1 MSSNNNIKGLT
12 VEIGGDT
19 TKLGAALRG
28 ADQSIQSSAKE
39 LRELDKLLK
48 LDPKN
53 TELLQQKQEVLA
65 ESIGKTKERLDTL
78 RTAQEQAKPRLENYD
93 AWKQKNDVLSGSI
106 TEVEKKLARL
116 RAAQEDLTET
126 EGVDSASYS
135 ELAEQIAATEK
146 QIKKLKKEQ
155 KDLADEYGHPI
166 SPESYR
172 SLQREISRTEQ
183 TLRDY
188 ERQQKDAAKAADEL
202 NHAADNAA
210 DSSSDLGKAA
220 EQAGRQIE
228 DSAKQAADAA
238 KNTAKDVED
247 IGEESEKSSKKV
259 SSFGD
264 VLKGTLVADAI
275 QAGARAIKNEIN
287 EIATDTIEFG
297 ATFESAMSK
306 VATIADTTQLP
317 LKNLQAQI
325 LELSTK
331 TGKSAAEIAESVYSA
346 ISGGVDTASAV
357 AVVEKATQ
365 LAEGGF
371 TDTATAIDV
380 LTTATNA
387 YGLSIDDA
395 AKLSDYLLTTQN
407 LGKTTV
413 DELAGSMGKVIPLA
427 SAYGVQM
434 DNLSTAYA
442 IMTANGIAT
451 TESTTYLK
459 SMLNELGDSGST
471 VSKVLKKQTGKTF
484 AELNAE
490 GASLG
495 DVLAILG
502 DSVDGDTGKFNELW
516 SSSEAGIGALSI
528 LGSGTER
535 YAEVL
540 GAMRDSTGTTE
551 AAYATMT
558 DTFEHKSAEL
568 KNTLENLEIEAFGGF
583 KESVKGAMS
592 EINKELQS
600 EKTKAAVKKLGAAFG
615 DLTAEAGK
623 LAVKSLPVL
632 ADALSFVVKNVG
644 KLTTSAIAAAVA
656 IKGFKIAST
665 ATKAVNTFKDAL
677 TGGINKLGLI
687 ITVIAGLVSAFSAL
701 DAAIETESEK
711 QQRMKQELQEL
722 AQAYKEASDAALEAQ
737 KARADAAKDIAD
749 EYDGY
754 RDLIKELDGI
764 VDANGEIKAG
774 YEERAAYITGRL
786 SEVAGIEIQIT
797 DGVIQ
802 KYGELAD
809 MLDTVL
815 LKKQAE
821 ALLTSQQ
828 GDYDAAKAAI
838 DSTEKDENGVYAA
851 GSRMAYETAQAE
863 YLNAKEALPQYEA
876 ATRDYEAGVFAIYD
890 SYSAIEIM
898 NGAAD
903 TQLEK
908 LLEEYDAK
916 IVALNDRYGY
926 EAPIDAETVEM
937 KRQAAE
943 DAHLAYDV
951 NAATVSSYENLQTAA
966 WGNDPEALAAAI
978 GESTA
983 ALMTAATASLASLTK
998 QLSDARTEYEE
1009 WSKLSTQENSTIT
1022 AKDLA
1027 EKRNRALRA
1036 AYEVQQ
1042 EMLQNSEDYTQQE
1055 LDEAEQMFMDS
1066 LRSIWNLTDDQLSEV
1081 AEVMGKYGFDAG
1093 VRFGDGLVIG
1103 LGSTASVVQGA
1114 AAALAK
1120 IPASTTGAVME
1131 IASPS
1136 KVAIRQGR
1144 YYGKGLSLGLEREAE
1159 TVAQKAARLARSIT
1173 ETVDGE
1179 LPAPAMALVQ
1189 QGTNFAPTAAY
1200 HESGSNGTLEDVST
1214 RLDAI
1219 LAVVQA
1225 INPRLVLDDG
1235 TLVAKTASKT
1245 NDALGIIT
1253 ERERRGRL

>member
-188 ERQQKDAAKAADEL
+188 ERQQEDAAKAAK
-202 NHAADNAA
+202 
-210 DSSSDLGKAA
+210 G
-220 EQAGRQIE
+220 
-228 DSAKQAADAA
+228 
-238 KNTAKDVED
+238 

-287 EIATDTIEFG
+287 EIATDTIEVG
-297 ATFESAMSK
+297 ATFESAMAK

-317 LKNLQAQI
+317 LKNLQDQI

-623 LAVKSLPVL
+623 LAAKSLPVL
-632 ADALSFVVKNVG
+632 ADALSFVVKNAG

-665 ATKAVNTFKDAL
+665 ATSAVKSLTTAFSGFTKAVAANP
-677 TGGINKLGLI
+677 LGFA
-687 ITVIAGLVSAFSAL
+687 ITAIAGLVSAYYVL
-701 DAAIETESEK
+701 DAARETTAER

-737 KARADAAKDIAD
+737 KTRADAAKDIAD

-838 DSTEKDENGVYAA
+838 DSTEKDENGNYAA

-863 YLNAKEALPQYEA
+863 YLKAKEALPEYEA
-876 ATRDYEAGVFAIYD
+876 LEAFYNEKIADLPERSYERLK
-890 SYSAIEIM
+890 
-898 NGAAD
+898 
-903 TQLEK
+903 LEK
-908 LLEEYDAK
+908 EYRDWKEELEEK
-916 IVALNDRYGY
+916 YGY

-943 DAHLAYDV
+943 DAHLAYDA

-1055 LDEAEQMFMDS
+1055 LDEAEQMFLDS
-1066 LRSIWNLTDDQLSEV
+1066 LRSIWDLTDDQLLEV

-1120 IPASTTGAVME
+1120 IPASTTRAVME

-1144 YYGKGLSLGLEREAE
+1144 YYGKGLSLGMEREAE

-1179 LPAPAMALVQ
+1179 LPAPATALVQ
-1189 QGTNFAPTAAY
+1189 QGANFAPTAAY
-1200 HESGSNGTLEDVST
+1200 HESGSNVTLEDVSA